1 MTQSTETLLAQ
12 DPAQAQAVLIGL
24 DWGTSS
30 LRSYLFDAAGE
41 VVASEALPWG
51 IMRLPKVDPDAA
63 SGSPSDAPVD
73 PRRAPFELAFEAA
86 CGAWLT
92 QQPELP
98 VIACGMVGSAQGWTE
113 VPYVEGEVDATVL
126 AQAMVTLGT
135 RRNSRLHIVPG
146 VLERGVL
153 PNVMRGEETQIVGVS
168 LSRGQGALDTAGEG
182 SNSNLNS
189 DPNSVLASTPTLIG
203 LPGTHAKWALSE
215 GGRIGHF
222 DTFMTGE
229 VFAILRDHS
238 ILGRTMSSAASSADG
253 ADAAVADAADAAFLR
268 GIAVARSES
277 DASLLATIFSVR
289 TLGLTG
295 QLEAGQQGDYLSGL
309 LIGNELISLEQRLS
323 RQDGVLL
330 QQRSVVLSGEAS
342 LCARYRTALAAF
354 GCTQVSVAR
363 NATERGLWHIAV
375 HAGLVSAAAGDDAP
389 APEGGV
395 SAAGPNPTTECA
407 P

>member
-1 MTQSTETLLAQ
+1 MTQTTPTLVGQ
-12 DPAQAQAVLIGL
+12 NQPQTQAQAVLIGL

-30 LRSYLFDAAGE
+30 LRSYLFDATGE
-41 VVASEALPWG
+41 VMASEALPWG
-51 IMRLPKVDPDAA
+51 IMRLPKVEAEVETKAESAGDAA
-63 SGSPSDAPVD
+63 VD

-86 CGAWLT
+86 CGAWLA

-98 VIACGMVGSAQGWTE
+98 
-113 VPYVEGEVDATVL
+113 YVEGKVDATVL

-135 RRNSRLHIVPG
+135 RRNSQLHIVPG
-146 VLERGVL
+146 VLERGIL

-168 LSRGQGALDTAGEG
+168 LTRSHRAAGTAGEAP
-182 SNSNLNS
+182 
-189 DPNSVLASTPTLIG
+189 DPAPTLIG

-238 ILGRTMSSAASSADG
+238 ILGRTMAPVASGANAA
-253 ADAAVADAADAAFLR
+253 ADAEAANAAFLR

-309 LIGNELISLEQRLS
+309 LIGNESGTAFVAARWFSAASAQYRPVRRSRTLRTLS
-323 RQDGVLL
+323 HGP
-330 QQRSVVLSGEAS
+330 RSVRLHADQFGSRRHRARSLAYRRPCRSGG
-342 LCARYRTALAAF
+342 R
-354 GCTQVSVAR
+354 
-363 NATERGLWHIAV
+363 RG
-375 HAGLVSAAAGDDAP
+375 
-389 APEGGV
+389 
-395 SAAGPNPTTECA
+395 
-407 P
+407 

>member
-1 MTQSTETLLAQ
+1 MTQTTPTLVGQ
-12 DPAQAQAVLIGL
+12 NQPQTQAQAVLIGL

-30 LRSYLFDAAGE
+30 LRSYLFDATGE
-41 VVASEALPWG
+41 VMASEALPWG
-51 IMRLPKVDPDAA
+51 IMRLPKVEAEVETNAESAGDAA
-63 SGSPSDAPVD
+63 VD

-86 CGAWLT
+86 CGAWLA

-113 VPYVEGEVDATVL
+113 VPYVEGKVDATVL

-135 RRNSRLHIVPG
+135 RRNSQLHIVPG
-146 VLERGVL
+146 VLERGIL

-168 LSRGQGALDTAGEG
+168 LTRSHRAAGTAGEAPD
-182 SNSNLNS
+182 S
-189 DPNSVLASTPTLIG
+189 APTLIG

-238 ILGRTMSSAASSADG
+238 ILGRTMAPVASGANAA
-253 ADAAVADAADAAFLR
+253 ADAEAANAAFLR

-323 RQDGVLL
+323 RQDGFLL
-330 QQRSVVLSGEAS
+330 HQRSIVLSGEAG
-342 LCARYRTALAAF
+342 LCERYRTALAAF
-354 GCTQVSVAR
+354 GCTQISLAR
-363 NATERGLWHIAV
+363 DATERGLWHIAV
-375 HAGLVSAAAGDDAP
+375 HAGLVAAADNGMP
-389 APEGGV
+389 ASIHTGV
-395 SAAGPNPTTECA
+395 PAAGPHTTTEFA